1 MLLRRL
7 WYLVNR
13 RRRER
18 ELEGE
23 MAAHRDHMPAGDRR
37 NFGSTLRLRE
47 QARDAWGWTWLDA
60 ILQDLRFGLRLFRR
74 APGFTAV
81 IVTVVALGM
90 AVALTAFQVFNVTV
104 LRPLPIRDPASVF
117 ALQRRSPGGSSDVM
131 SYPAYAFFRDNN
143 RVLSSALAQ
152 MTAQV
157 QLGPNADV
165 RAAAR
170 FVSANYFR
178 ELGAGAAWGRAFRAQ
193 S

>member
-1 MLLRRL
+1 MLLRRI

-23 MAAHRDHMPAGDRR
+23 MAAHRDRMPNWDRR
-37 NFGSTLRLRE
+37 YFGSTLRLRE
-47 QARDAWGWTWLDA
+47 QARDAWGWAWLDA
-60 ILQDLRFGLRLFRR
+60 ILQDLRFGVRLFRR

-117 ALQRRSPGGSSDVM
+117 ALHRRSPTSLSTVM

-143 RVLSSALAQ
+143 RVLSAALAQ
-152 MTAQV
+152 MPAELQLETATTSRNSN
-157 QLGPNADV
+157 P
-165 RAAAR
+165 
-170 FVSANYFR
+170 
-178 ELGAGAAWGRAFRAQ
+178 WGVVKTCCSPRT
-193 S
+193 